1 MKRMLLMVVIAGC
14 VPPAQPPAPEAQVR
28 VDTVFVVDTLAVPQP
43 QGALTE
49 LCLST
54 GVTVEVHVTEAGDTL
69 IGEPRV
75 PIGALRPAADWT
87 GQYADRRGWYIRSDA
102 ITFDRRSY
110 RKAGVRI
117 RRACDELKLVG
128 QHDGIPVFAEITA
141 PQNLPV
147 IIIPVRPGE
156 FQDYSR

>member
-1 MKRMLLMVVIAGC
+1 MKRMILLLAVAGC
-14 VPPAQPPAPEAQVR
+14 MPPAQSPAPETQVR
-28 VDTVFVVDTLAVPQP
+28 VDTVFVADTVAVQQP
-43 QGALTE
+43 PGARTE

-54 GVTVEVHVTEAGDTL
+54 GVTVEVHVTENGDTL

-75 PIGALRPAADWT
+75 PIAALRPAADWT
-87 GQYADRRGWYIRSDA
+87 GQYADRRGWYMRGDA
-102 ITFDRRSY
+102 ISFDRRSY